1 MQTKVKLSK
10 RVVSLATALVT
21 GLSAVGVTGIPGGVF
36 EILSASAEDGHNYV
50 NGFCDNEDCTSPYE
64 PATEENGTYQIANAG
79 NLYWFAEQVNYED
92 EDTGAHPNSAINAV
106 LTADIV
112 VNEGNVAGCNRYKR

>member
-21 GLSAVGVTGIPGGVF
+21 GMSAVGAAGIPGGVF

-50 NGFCDNEDCTSPYE
+50 NGFCTDEGCTSPY
-64 PATEENGTYQIANAG
+64 AAG
-79 NLYWFAEQVNYED
+79 DRRKWVHITSQTPEIS
-92 EDTGAHPNSAINAV
+92 TG
-106 LTADIV
+106 LR
-112 VNEGNVAGCNRYKR
+112 AGERLCRF